1 LLKQVFTC
9 FDWSRSRV
17 YVLLPTANQVLFA
30 FGSAVV
36 VYRDGG
42 LSPAQEIKDFTRG
55 KAILALSLNNKEYI
69 DIFRVFFQNILE
81 IDPLKFGC
89 LG

>member
-1 LLKQVFTC
+1 M
-9 FDWSRSRV
+9 RSRI
-17 YVLLPTANQVLFA
+17 
-30 FGSAVV
+30 
-36 VYRDGG
+36 YRGGG

-55 KAILALSLNNKEYI
+55 EAILALSLNNKEYI
-69 DIFRVFFQNILE
+69 DIFRAFFQNILE